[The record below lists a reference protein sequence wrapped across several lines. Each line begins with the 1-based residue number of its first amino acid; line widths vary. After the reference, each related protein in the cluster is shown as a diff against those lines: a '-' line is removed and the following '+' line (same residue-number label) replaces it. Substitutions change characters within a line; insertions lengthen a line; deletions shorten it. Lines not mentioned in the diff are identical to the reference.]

1 MFTSPAREQGEAD
14 SIFLQFWK
22 TGYLYVTKTKEK
34 LHVTHLMCSL
44 LLLLT
49 ISLQLVPSYSKCL
62 PSLLVFFSLLQLQLL
77 VSLFLC
83 CNLTETIPENI
94 KFGGPEKDFFFF
106 KFQNMFIWAKNF
118 REHWNQACLSV

>member
-1 MFTSPAREQGEAD
+1 MFTSPAREQGETD
-14 SIFLQFWK
+14 SIFLRFWK

-62 PSLLVFFSLLQLQLL
+62 SSLLVFFSLLQLQLL